1 MTIENWFALAM
12 GALLGFALGF
22 GVMMAVHK
30 RNSEKELEDY
40 YMAGYETGL
49 RRGKFKAEQERSKK
63 NARRSNTT
71 GTQATNL

>member
-1 MTIENWFALAM
+1 MSIELWFALAM

-30 RNSEKELEDY
+30 RNKEQELEDY
-40 YMAGYETGL
+40 FMAGYQTGL

-63 NARRSNTT
+63 NARKSNTT
-71 GTQATNL
+71 TTQTTNL